1 MWETVAALDLY
12 RDRLQPLRSLSRP
25 FTGTTGSAMLYV
37 FMLAQNALARSRRWA
52 APGPSTL
59 GRGAIWFKTPPM
71 HESDRRG
78 PESRPGP

>member
-37 FMLAQNALARSRRWA
+37 FMLAQNACSQPPGGSRPVNIGERSNMVQDAANARVGSAR
-52 APGPSTL
+52 
-59 GRGAIWFKTPPM
+59 
-71 HESDRRG
+71 